1 MRIAIIN
8 DMPIAVEAIKQCLKK
23 EPTLQICW
31 VAADGAEAVT
41 NCARDLPDLVL
52 MDLIMPVMD
61 GVEATRRI
69 MLGSPCP
76 ILVVTSCMSANLSK
90 VFDAMSSGALDVV
103 NTPVPGGDGCGQLL
117 AKIALIGKLIG
128 PGPGAPAFEA
138 PGQNPS
144 ALPVPFLIALGAST
158 GGPQAVAEALSLIP
172 ADCTAAIVIIQ
183 HVDKYFTQGFASW
196 LGEKT
201 SIPVELAREGE
212 RPRVGSALLACTNDH
227 LVIAP
232 DRTLRYT
239 PEPKDYFFR
248 PSVDVFFNSLAANW
262 PAAGAAVL
270 LTGMGRDGAAGLLSL
285 RRKGWHTVAQD
296 KATSLVYGM
305 PKAAAELNAAKEIL
319 PLAGIALYLRAV
331 SK

>member
-1 MRIAIIN
+1 MRIAIVN

-23 EPTLQICW
+23 APALQICW

-41 NCARDLPDLVL
+41 KCAQDRPELVL

-69 MLGSPCP
+69 MLESPCA
-76 ILVVTSCMSANLSK
+76 ILVVTGCMSSNLSK
-90 VFDAMSSGALDVV
+90 VFDAMSFGALDVV
-103 NTPVPGGDGCGQLL
+103 NTPVPGGDGGDQLL

-128 PGPGAPAFEA
+128 PGPGPGTFET
-138 PGQNPS
+138 PSQKPS
-144 ALPVPFLIALGAST
+144 AISVPFLIAIGAST

-183 HVDKYFTQGFASW
+183 HVDKYFTQGFANW

-201 SIPVELAREGE
+201 GIPVEPAREGE
-212 RPRVGSALLACTNDH
+212 RPHPGRALLACTNDH

-232 DRTLRYT
+232 DTALHYT
-239 PEPKDYFFR
+239 PEPKDYPFR

-262 PAAGAAVL
+262 PAKGAAVL
-270 LTGMGRDGAAGLLSL
+270 LTGMGRDGASGLLSL
-285 RRKGWHTVAQD
+285 RNKGWHTIAQD
-296 KATSLVYGM
+296 KETSLVYGM

-319 PLAGIALYLRAV
+319 PLKSIASYLCAV

>member
-1 MRIAIIN
+1 MRIAIVN
-8 DMPIAVEAIKQCLKK
+8 DMPIAVEAIKQCLQKS
-23 EPTLQICW
+23 PALQVCW
-31 VAADGAEAVT
+31 VAADGAEAVAK
-41 NCARDLPDLVL
+41 CARDLPDLVL

-69 MLGSPCP
+69 MLESPCA
-76 ILVVTSCMSANLSK
+76 ILVVTGCMSTNLSK

-103 NTPVPGGDGCGQLL
+103 NTPVPGGDGGAQLL

-128 PGPGAPAFEA
+128 PAAGPGTIETS
-138 PGQNPS
+138 GLQPS
-144 ALPVPFLIALGAST
+144 AVTVPFLIAIGAST
-158 GGPQAVAEALSLIP
+158 GGPQAVAEALSLVP

-212 RPRVGSALLACTNDH
+212 RPQAGRALLACTNDH

-232 DRTLRYT
+232 DTSLLYT
-239 PEPKDYFFR
+239 PEPKDYSFR
-248 PSVDVFFNSLAANW
+248 PSVDVFFNSLAAHW
-262 PAAGAAVL
+262 PAKGSAVL

-285 RRKGWHTVAQD
+285 RSKGWHTIAQD

-305 PKAAAELNAAKEIL
+305 PRAAAELDAAKEIL
-319 PLAGIALYLRAV
+319 PLKSIAEYLRAV

>member
-1 MRIAIIN
+1 MRIAIVN

-23 EPTLQICW
+23 EPALQVCW
-31 VAADGAEAVT
+31 VAADGAGAVT
-41 NCARDLPDLVL
+41 NCARELPDLVL

-69 MLGSPCP
+69 MLESPCA
-76 ILVVTSCMSANLSK
+76 ILVVTSCMSKNLSK
-90 VFDAMSSGALDVV
+90 VFDAMSAGALDVV
-103 NTPVPGGDGCGQLL
+103 NTPVPGGDGCDQLL

-128 PGPGAPAFEA
+128 PVPAPAAAEV
-138 PGQNPS
+138 PGRNPS
-144 ALPVPFLIALGAST
+144 AVPVPFLIAIGAST
-158 GGPQAVAEALSLIP
+158 GGPQAVAEALSLVP
-172 ADCTAAIVIIQ
+172 AGCTAAIVIIQ

-212 RPRVGSALLACTNDH
+212 RPQAGRALLACTNDH

-232 DRTLRYT
+232 DITLRYT
-239 PEPKDYFFR
+239 PEPKDYSFR
-248 PSVDVFFNSLAANW
+248 PSVDVFFSSLAANW
-262 PAAGAAVL
+262 PAVGAAVL

-285 RRKGWHTVAQD
+285 RRKGWHTIAQD
-296 KATSLVYGM
+296 QATSLVYGM

-319 PLAGIALYLRAV
+319 PLGSIATYLRAV
-331 SK
+331 AK